1 LRQGKKEIKKRN
13 KEKKIRL
20 STLTRPATWC
30 SFNPESQNSSSRY
43 QELYNQAQALMQARR
58 NMKK

>member
-20 STLTRPATWC
+20 STLTRPAT
-30 SFNPESQNSSSRY
+30 SSSRY
-43 QELYNQAQALMQARR
+43 RELYNQAQALMQAIR